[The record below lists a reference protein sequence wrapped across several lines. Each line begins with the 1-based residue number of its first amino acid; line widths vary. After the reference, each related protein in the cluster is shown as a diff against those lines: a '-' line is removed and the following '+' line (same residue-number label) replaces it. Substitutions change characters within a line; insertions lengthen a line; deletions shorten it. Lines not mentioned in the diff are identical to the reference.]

1 MRRMTKVMAGF
12 STATLMAA
20 LMFTVAPSPAQAGG
34 AGDDHAAIRT
44 AYDKMCAVC
53 HAKDGS
59 ASTPTGKKMNVRPF
73 THPEVKKMTDAELTA
88 AIAKGKGKMP
98 GYEKKLTSAQIA
110 QMVKLTRSMGN

>member
-1 MRRMTKVMAGF
+1 MRMMTKVMTGL
-12 STATLMAA
+12 STATLMAT

-34 AGDDHAAIRT
+34 AGDDHAAIRPT
-44 AYDKMCAVC
+44 YDKMCATC

-73 THPEVKKMTDAELTA
+73 THPEVKKMTAELTA

-98 GYEKKLTSAQIA
+98 GYEKKLNAAQIA
-110 QMVKLTRSMGN
+110 QLVKLTRAMGN